1 MVRSRTKFPKEGEFV
16 VGKIADIQQQYVY
29 VDLIDYKG
37 LDTEK
42 IARGMIHISEISSRW
57 IKNIRNYV
65 RIGQRVVLRVFRVD
79 PVKGHVDLS
88 LRKVNSAQKE
98 NRIKEWKYALK
109 YENLLQFLVDETELT
124 IDDAYE
130 LIGWPVLDRYESYQ
144 EAVEELKENG
154 KTILNSLKNLSE
166 DQKEKFLK
174 IIDENVNIST
184 VGITGKIKLSYDLE
198 NGIDLIKE
206 SLIDARNVIES
217 RESRHLRIHYLGAP
231 FYRIEVV
238 TKDYLDAENILS
250 DALEVIET
258 MVEKYNGTFEFIRD

>member
-1 MVRSRTKFPKEGEFV
+1 MVRSRTKFPKEGEFI

-29 VDLIDYKG
+29 VDLIDYEG
-37 LDTEK
+37 LDTDK
-42 IARGMIHISEISSRW
+42 TARGMIHISEISSRW

-65 RIGQRVVLRVFRVD
+65 RIGQRAVLRVFRVD

-109 YENLLQFLVDETELT
+109 YENLLQFLVDETDLT
-124 IDDAYE
+124 LDDAYE
-130 LIGWPVLDRYESYQ
+130 LIGWPVLDNFDTYQ

-154 KTILNSLKNLSE
+154 KKILKSIQNVSE
-166 DQKEKFLK
+166 EYKEKFLK
-174 IIDENVNIST
+174 IINENVNIST

-206 SLIDARNVIES
+206 SLINARNVIES
-217 RESRHLRIHYLGAP
+217 KETRHLRIHYLGAP

-250 DALEVIET
+250 DALEVIEAN
-258 MVEKYNGTFEFIRD
+258 VEKYNGTFEFIRD